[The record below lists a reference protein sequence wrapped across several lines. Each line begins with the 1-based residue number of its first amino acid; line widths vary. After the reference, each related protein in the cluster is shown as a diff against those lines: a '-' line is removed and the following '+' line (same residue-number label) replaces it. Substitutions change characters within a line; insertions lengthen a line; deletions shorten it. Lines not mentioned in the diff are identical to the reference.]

1 MFNSLFDPH
10 DSEIYLKPVSNYVKT
25 GQSISFF
32 TVVDAALRQNETVIG
47 YRINSKNGNSN
58 QKYKTILNPDK
69 KTVLEFSSDDKIIV
83 IADDRDSSQ

>member
-1 MFNSLFDPH
+1 MIIDEINSGWGLICH
-10 DSEIYLKPVSNYVKT
+10 LTII
-25 GQSISFF
+25 ISDKF
-32 TVVDAALRQNETVIG
+32 
-47 YRINSKNGNSN
+47 NSKNNNSN